1 VRIVG
6 IAGAI
11 GSGKSELSRALARE
25 LDAERLSFGDFVRRE
40 GRGRGVEPTRENLQQ
55 LGEQLIDE
63 LGAPEFVRRVLSER
77 PPTDLLVV
85 DGVRHLAVDEA
96 LRKIA
101 AQYVLVFATVDD
113 DTRRRRLVER
123 KGHDVDLTALDQHS
137 TEREVPLLRERAAT
151 VVDGTDSGAAVERVR
166 ELLS

>member
-25 LDAERLSFGDFVRRE
+25 LDAERLSFGDLVLRE
-40 GRGRGVEPTRENLQQ
+40 AKAHGVKPTRENLQH

-63 LGAPEFVRRVLSER
+63 LGAPGFVRRVLTDR
-77 PPTDLLVV
+77 PPGDLLIV
-85 DGVRHLAVDEA
+85 DGVRHLAIDEA

-101 AQYVLVFATVDD
+101 AQYVLVFVSVDD
-113 DTRRRRLVER
+113 ETRRRRLAARE
-123 KGHDVDLTALDQHS
+123 GHDVDLAVLDQHS
-137 TEREVPLLRERAAT
+137 TEREVPLLSERAAT
-151 VVDGTDSGAAVERVR
+151 VVDGTDSAAAAERVR

>member
-11 GSGKSELSRALARE
+11 GSGKSELSRTLARE
-25 LDAERLSFGDFVRRE
+25 LNAERVSFGDFVRRE
-40 GRGRGVEPTRENLQQ
+40 AEARGVESTRENLQR

-63 LGAPEFVRRVLSER
+63 LGAPGFVRRVLTEL
-77 PPTDLLVV
+77 PPADLLVV

-96 LRKIA
+96 LRMIA
-101 AQYVLVFATVDD
+101 AQYVLVFVAVDD
-113 DTRRRRLVER
+113 DTRRQRLAER
-123 KGHDVDLTALDQHS
+123 QGHDVDLAALDQHS
-137 TEREVPLLRERAAT
+137 TEHEVPLLRERAAT
-151 VVDGTDSGAAVERVR
+151 VVDGTDSAAAVERAR